1 MAKSKFYKKSQSLDS
16 KNKFFALTTKNNF
29 ENILKIKNIFSKLPS
44 GKIIEISNVV
54 NNSGVKDKP
63 KLNITTKG
71 PFRKQVIIP
80 MSKVNARTI
89 ALQANVII
97 EWYWLK
103 QSHKPL
109 SSTIQII
116 SKIIEISYYIVKT
129 NPSITSDVM
138 EKTIKETH
146 IFNDIVLVSYPCIIK
161 ASPKS
166 DIAVI

>member
-1 MAKSKFYKKSQSLDS
+1 M
-16 KNKFFALTTKNNF
+16 
-29 ENILKIKNIFSKLPS
+29 
-44 GKIIEISNVV
+44 
-54 NNSGVKDKP
+54 KDKP

-71 PFRKQVIIP
+71 PSRKQDIIP

-103 QSHKPL
+103 QSHEPL
-109 SSTIQII
+109 SSTIQIT

-129 NPSITSDVM
+129 NPPITSDVM
-138 EKTIKETH
+138 EKIIKETH

-161 ASPKS
+161 ASPKL

>member
-29 ENILKIKNIFSKLPS
+29 ENILKIKNIFSKLLS

-71 PFRKQVIIP
+71 PSRKQVIIP

-97 EWYWLK
+97 EWY
-103 QSHKPL
+103 
-109 SSTIQII
+109 
-116 SKIIEISYYIVKT
+116 
-129 NPSITSDVM
+129 
-138 EKTIKETH
+138 
-146 IFNDIVLVSYPCIIK
+146 
-161 ASPKS
+161 
-166 DIAVI
+166 

>member
-1 MAKSKFYKKSQSLDS
+1 MDS

-71 PFRKQVIIP
+71 PSRKQVIIP

-97 EWYWLK
+97 E
-103 QSHKPL
+103 
-109 SSTIQII
+109 
-116 SKIIEISYYIVKT
+116 
-129 NPSITSDVM
+129 
-138 EKTIKETH
+138 
-146 IFNDIVLVSYPCIIK
+146 
-161 ASPKS
+161 
-166 DIAVI
+166 

>member
-1 MAKSKFYKKSQSLDS
+1 MDS

-97 EWYWLK
+97 E
-103 QSHKPL
+103 
-109 SSTIQII
+109 
-116 SKIIEISYYIVKT
+116 
-129 NPSITSDVM
+129 
-138 EKTIKETH
+138 
-146 IFNDIVLVSYPCIIK
+146 
-161 ASPKS
+161 
-166 DIAVI
+166 